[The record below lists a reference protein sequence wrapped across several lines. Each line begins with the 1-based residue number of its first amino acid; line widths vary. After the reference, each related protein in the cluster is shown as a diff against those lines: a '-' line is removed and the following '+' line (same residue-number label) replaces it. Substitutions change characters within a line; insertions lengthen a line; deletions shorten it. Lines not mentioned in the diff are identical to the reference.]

1 MKYSGKIFRQALV
14 LLSPGLIV
22 AGHNRCGEIDDSGD
36 DDSA

>member
-1 MKYSGKIFRQALV
+1 MKYSGKIFRQPLV

-22 AGHNRCGEIDDSGD
+22 AGRDHCGD